1 MSQEI
6 PASPRA
12 LHNQNL
18 RKLRIRQAQSAPHI
32 IELNR
37 LVWRISKREGC
48 EGRLPYLDPTYG
60 GVNAGIIIL
69 LKAPQADADPV
80 KGPDRLISL
89 DNDDDPASTLFTLFQ
104 TLGLDRSRCVA
115 WNICPFPIEQFN
127 PNDQELVKGRKDFKS
142 FVELLVNPRVVLALG
157 AKVRDGWTKHSFDD
171 LIPHAE
177 VIFGPSPAAP
187 GINRPGTRENLAAA
201 LSKAFSNPTA

>member
-1 MSQEI
+1 M

-12 LHNQNL
+12 LHDQNL
-18 RKLRIRQAQSAPHI
+18 RELRVRQAKSAPNVV
-32 IELNR
+32 ELNR

-60 GVNAGIIIL
+60 GVDAEIIIL

-104 TLGLDRSRCVA
+104 NLGLDRSRCVA
-115 WNICPFPIEQFN
+115 WNICPFPIEQFD
-127 PNDQELVKGRKDFKS
+127 PNDQELVKGREDFKS
-142 FVELLVNPRVVLALG
+142 FIGLLANPRVVLALG
-157 AKVRDGWTKHSFDD
+157 AKVRDGWIKHSFDD
-171 LIPHAE
+171 LVPGAH
-177 VIFGPSPAAP
+177 VIFAPSPAAP
-187 GINRPGTRENLAAA
+187 GIDRSGNRDRLRASLAQ
-201 LSKAFSNPTA
+201 AFGQSTA